1 MLPMRRL
8 FTLILVGSLA
18 ATGCQMNDNQARQQE
33 DKQQGTNVQQ
43 EQRVPETTQNN
54 NNRENNNQNAH
65 ERAERLVNI
74 ATKVPQ
80 VNDATAIVMG
90 NVAIIGIDVNAKLDR
105 PRVGTIKYTVA
116 EALKK
121 DPQGANALVTSDP
134 DIVQRLREM
143 NQDIQN
149 GRPLAGFA
157 EELADIAGRI
167 IPQLPN
173 DVEDK
178 KEIPSPNQNK

>member
-1 MLPMRRL
+1 MKR
-8 FTLILVGSLA
+8 FVTGILVGSLIVA
-18 ATGCQMNDNQARQQE
+18 GCQMNDNQARQQE
-33 DKQQGTNVQQ
+33 DNQQGANVQQ
-43 EQRVPETTQNN
+43 TQRVPETTQDDNDRQNN
-54 NNRENNNQNAH
+54 LDAQ
-65 ERAERLVNI
+65 ERAERLVNL

-90 NVAIIGIDVNAKLDR
+90 NIAIVGIDVNAKLDR

-134 DIVQRLREM
+134 DIMQRIREM

-149 GRPLAGFA
+149 GRPLGGFA

-178 KEIPSPNQNK
+178 KEIPSPNQTNNK